1 MTFTVTTTNQQSL
14 ALAFMTCMIPG
25 LHTACT
31 SNKDVPPDQK
41 PNIIFILAD
50 DMGYGD
56 VASLNPG
63 ARTHTPAID
72 RMVSEGITFTN
83 AHASA
88 SVCTPSRYGIL
99 TGRYAQRSSTG
110 AAGGIMGFHKAV
122 IELQRETLASLL
134 KKAGYTSACIGKWH
148 LGLDWQTKD
157 GSPAEMDI
165 NTGFSNVDYNREVLS
180 GPNDYGFD
188 YSYIHPA
195 SLDIPPYMFLK
206 NHQVIDPDVILTT
219 DHYPARKD
227 YTEYS
232 WDKKHTDENAVYW
245 EKGVW
250 WRQGEMSR
258 SFRVE
263 DCHSEILREGI
274 QFIETQST
282 ENPNNPFFLYLPLT
296 GPHTPWVPTERFRGK
311 SPIGLYGDFIMDID
325 DVVDQIQNALTR
337 HNIAEN
343 TILIFTSD
351 NGGYWPQEEI
361 DLHGHDSNW
370 GRLGQKGDVWDGGH
384 RIPLVVS
391 WPARI
396 DKPFKYNHL
405 VSLTDFFAT
414 LADLTDLEI
423 DDHMGED
430 SFSLLHVING
440 DKEKPVRPAM
450 THYSSRRI
458 YSIRQGEWKFIDGLG
473 SGGFTD
479 PAIVNPQPGGPQG
492 QLYRII
498 TDSLESENLYMDNP
512 DKVKML
518 QEILEASRDKP
529 DKMRMD

>member
-1 MTFTVTTTNQQSL
+1 MVNNKTIKNPQSL
-14 ALAFMTCMIPG
+14 ALALVTCISPVF
-25 LHTACT
+25 HTSCNT
-31 SNKDVPPDQK
+31 DNDKSNDQR

-56 VASLNPG
+56 VASLNPY

-72 RMVSEGITFTN
+72 RMVHEGITFTN

-110 AAGGIMGFHKAV
+110 ADRGIWGFHQPV
-122 IELQRETLASLL
+122 IEPERETIASLL
-134 KKAGYTSACIGKWH
+134 KNAGYTSACIGKWH

-157 GSPAEMDI
+157 GSPAESDR
-165 NTGFSNVDYNREVLS
+165 NTGYSNVDYTKEVLS

-188 YSYIHPA
+188 YSFIHPA
-195 SLDIPPYMFLK
+195 SLDIPPYMFLR

-227 YTEYS
+227 DTEYA
-232 WDKKHTDENAVYW
+232 WDKIHTDEHAVYW

-258 SFRVE
+258 SFRIE

-274 QFIETQST
+274 KFIETQAT
-282 ENPNNPFFLYLPLT
+282 ENPDSPFLLYLPLT
-296 GPHTPWVPTERFRGK
+296 GPHTPWVPTERFKGK
-311 SPIGLYGDFIMDID
+311 SPIGLYGDFVMDID
-325 DVVDQIQNALTR
+325 DVVAQIQNTLIR

-361 DLHGHDSNW
+361 DLHNHDSNW

-384 RIPLVVS
+384 RIPLIVS
-391 WPARI
+391 WPAGI

-414 LADLTDLEI
+414 LADLADLEI
-423 DDHMGED
+423 EDNMGED
-430 SFSLLHVING
+430 SFSLSHVLKG
-440 DKEKPVRPAM
+440 DKEEPVRPAM
-450 THYSSRRI
+450 THYSSRGT
-458 YSIRQGEWKFIDGLG
+458 YSIRKGEWKYIDRLG
-473 SGGFTD
+473 SGGFTN
-479 PAIVNPQPGGPQG
+479 PAIVDPQPGGPQG
-492 QLYRII
+492 QLYRIL
-498 TDSLESENLYMDNP
+498 TDSLESTNLYLDNP
-512 DKVKML
+512 DKVKSL
-518 QEILEASRDKP
+518 QEILEVAKDQP
-529 DKMRMD
+529 DRMRIE